1 METIKRKVTYRLYPS
16 EKQKNQMIEV
26 LRLHQRLYNAAL
38 EQRIEAYS
46 RRGISVTYNMQA
58 KDLTQLRA
66 EFPEYKALNAQ
77 SEQVTL
83 KRLDRAFELF
93 KESERV
99 KQKRDS
105 LDSKPLNGSRAG
117 ATQHMEMAGS
127 FFRVKIMS
135 TERSEYPVLAC
146 FKPGGVPDLLMKSV
160 RAEILAYQKPWKSS
174 EKMTNGMTR
183 SHSKP

>member
-83 KRLDRAFELF
+83 KRLDRAF
-93 KESERV
+93 
-99 KQKRDS
+99 D
-105 LDSKPLNGSRAG
+105 N
-117 ATQHMEMAGS
+117 
-127 FFRVKIMS
+127 FF
-135 TERSEYPVLAC
+135 
-146 FKPGGVPDLLMKSV
+146 
-160 RAEILAYQKPWKSS
+160 
-174 EKMTNGMTR
+174 
-183 SHSKP
+183 